1 MRECSLQT
9 IDESVCGRN
18 IRERIS
24 VETIANNEWVSNKQ
38 IVIVDFADPSPFEIC
53 GTITR
58 AKMSNGDTHNCCSS
72 APIATVCRCAS
83 ASGDRSAN
91 RQSFRWIYGNMVCL
105 LATVPLLGCLLPVPQ
120 RKLTFYRNG
129 LSQTASQVAKLIVTI
144 EAWNT
149 QMIISYLFLSD
160 RTIFNHRTM
169 IFLQAIFF
177 FFFFCLYA
185 RAFSTLHLIVDM
197 WCVEASE
204 YYIMLVECT
213 PLFVH
218 RHRAVAAFC
227 FRFSALQCYLFE
239 QLFFAMWPL
248 LAVGVHQQIQRASGW
263 IGRNDCLISNIDNS
277 SSWIYSC
284 QMRNDRSK
292 PTIVEAPQARIR
304 SIQCLSCDV
313 SNTCPIQ
320 QFIDMNCTMHSTNR
334 QLSLIV

>member
-9 IDESVCGRN
+9 IDEFVCGRN

-169 IFLQAIFF
+169 IFLQTIFF
-177 FFFFCLYA
+177 FFFLPSCPCLL
-185 RAFSTLHLIVDM
+185 FSSLDCWYVMCRGFGILYNVSRVHTSFRSPSSGCGSLLLSLLRSSM
-197 WCVEASE
+197 
-204 YYIMLVECT
+204 
-213 PLFVH
+213 LFV
-218 RHRAVAAFC
+218 RAAFFC
-227 FRFSALQCYLFE
+227 DVAI
-239 QLFFAMWPL
+239 
-248 LAVGVHQQIQRASGW
+248 VGRWRASA
-263 IGRNDCLISNIDNS
+263 NS
-277 SSWIYSC
+277 
-284 QMRNDRSK
+284 
-292 PTIVEAPQARIR
+292 AG
-304 SIQCLSCDV
+304 
-313 SNTCPIQ
+313 
-320 QFIDMNCTMHSTNR
+320 
-334 QLSLIV
+334 